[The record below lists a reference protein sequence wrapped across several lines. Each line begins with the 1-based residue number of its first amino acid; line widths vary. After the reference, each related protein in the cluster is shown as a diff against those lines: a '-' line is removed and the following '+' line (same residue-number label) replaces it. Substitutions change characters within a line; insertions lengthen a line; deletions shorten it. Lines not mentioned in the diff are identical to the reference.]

1 MENYLDD
8 ISYENYPAFYKD
20 NEGSSVICKPEFLYS
35 LISEI
40 MSTVDDLNLDQL
52 KVLRQR
58 IDDIILN
65 KTQQN
70 HIEEI
75 KNQVSLKGYY
85 CDPEFTKNI
94 PGLKYMSLPL
104 YINIYTHN
112 KEDFSDCHVSGLKDE
127 QLPWVHKLGFD
138 YEPNDDDDYVC
149 PDFEWESGDWDDP
162 LTNESTINIYVYYEL
177 TPCPTEGSTF
187 EGINE
192 FGEIEQVVIHHNEI
206 IVDGKFLADVSEWDQ
221 LEMLVLKN

>member
-112 KEDFSDCHVSGLKDE
+112 KEDFSDCHVSGLIGSPTVPNKRNDE
-127 QLPWVHKLGFD
+127 RSYLSGHSLPNFTNIRIAVGAVYKIVILYWFTSSQIRPGF
-138 YEPNDDDDYVC
+138 
-149 PDFEWESGDWDDP
+149 G
-162 LTNESTINIYVYYEL
+162 
-177 TPCPTEGSTF
+177 
-187 EGINE
+187 
-192 FGEIEQVVIHHNEI
+192 
-206 IVDGKFLADVSEWDQ
+206 
-221 LEMLVLKN
+221 